1 MFGFNGWGR
10 WTTDDTEELAHL
22 KNANDA
28 VRNAGDLQARM
39 RGSYLSQLERD
50 MDDQSKAHRKTKSE
64 LRLHEEFAT
73 HYAFAYFALLTAVEN
88 IPGADVEQIK
98 AECKRIVAERRDDP
112 EWHEFLQKQ
121 LQARREAVKREI
133 REHGVAVSRL

>member
-22 KNANDA
+22 KNGLDA
-28 VRNAGDLQARM
+28 VRNAGELQVRM

-50 MDDQSKAHRKTKSE
+50 MADQAKAHRKSKSE
-64 LRLHEEFAT
+64 LRLHEEFTT
-73 HYAFAYFALLTAVEN
+73 HYAFAYFALLTVIEQMQ
-88 IPGADVEQIK
+88 GVDVEQVK
-98 AECKRIVAERRDDP
+98 AECKKIVAERRDDP

-133 REHGVAVSRL
+133 FERGAVFSRL